1 MKGSQLLLSLRD
13 SKPVELASGPDV
25 VEVRLR
31 LPARVLPDIK
41 AVAAAEGLSMNALF
55 AIAMDALLIEKSRKS
70 INDVAPWFADYLR
83 GGDRLKRNRAEA
95 QPASDDDPDFT

>member
-1 MKGSQLLLSLRD
+1 MKGSQLLLALRD

-95 QPASDDDPDFT
+95 QPASDGDPDFT

>member
-1 MKGSQLLLSLRD
+1 MKGSQLFLSLKD
-13 SKPVELASGPDV
+13 SQPADIPCGPDV

-55 AIAMDALLIEKSRKS
+55 AIAIDALLIEKSRKS
-70 INDVAPWFADYLR
+70 IDDVAPWFADYLR
-83 GGDRLKRNRAEA
+83 GGERLKRNRAEA
-95 QPASDDDPDFT
+95 QAASDDDPDFT

>member
-1 MKGSQLLLSLRD
+1 MKNSRLLSSLKGTQPAKI
-13 SKPVELASGPDV
+13 SSGPEV
-25 VEVRLR
+25 AEVRLR

-55 AIAMDALLIEKSRKS
+55 AVAMDGLLIGQGRKS
-70 INDVAPWFADYLR
+70 IDEVAPWFADYLR
-83 GGDRLKRNRAEA
+83 GGDRLKRARAEE